1 MTACKAIAKLLKLN
15 KILKIVDFRFCRD
28 GSLRLDV
35 KPFNN
40 GARCRECGRRS
51 RLVRRRAVAR
61 QWRDLPVAGREVSLG
76 YVPREIM
83 CPTHGRTEEDIPWAA
98 RHARVSYRFEY
109 AVLRLCQV
117 MTQKAAS
124 ELLHMSAST
133 LSDQLHR
140 SIERYVIV
148 CGEFASSASTRCLTT
163 SVTSTRRWSMTWSVR
178 WSCGS
183 ARGVAALPSTSS
195 YDHQL
200 SGYQKSQIHTGCCD
214 MSEAYM
220 GAITTHC
227 PNARLV
233 LDRFHVVKAL
243 NDAIDEVRKEQWREA
258 SAAHRKALKGL
269 RWLLY
274 RHSSTRSRRD
284 TQTLRALEKHN
295 RRIYRAWRL
304 KDEFEQLW
312 NFNAPWAALR
322 FFKRWTTSAL
332 RSRLEPLRR
341 FVATAPR
348 HQAGILAFV
357 ETRVT
362 NAVAEGLNR
371 IVKIVKNRASGFRH
385 LQPFA
390 DMIYLTVGARHPCA
404 DDPCNLKR
412 LATRSTRWA
421 TRPESRH
428 LSGFR
433 NENVPDSQLAATAL
447 SYHRAVPGG
456 SRGG

>member
-1 MTACKAIAKLLKLN
+1 M
-15 KILKIVDFRFCRD
+15 
-28 GSLRLDV
+28 
-35 KPFNN
+35 
-40 GARCRECGRRS
+40 
-51 RLVRRRAVAR
+51 
-61 QWRDLPVAGREVSLG
+61 AGREVTLG
-76 YVPREIM
+76 YAPREIV
-83 CPTHGRTEEDIPWAA
+83 CRTHGRTEEEIPWAA

-109 AVLRLCQV
+109 AVLRLCKV
-117 MTQKAAS
+117 MTQKAAAQ
-124 ELLHMSAST
+124 LLQMPAST

-140 SIERYVIV
+140 SIERYRSGHRVRGLRVIGIDEISYRKLHKYATLV
-148 CGEFASSASTRCLTT
+148 YDLER
-163 SVTSTRRWSMTWSVR
+163 SVVVWV
-178 WSCGS
+178 GQG
-183 ARGVAALPSTSS
+183 RGRATIDQFF
-195 YDHQL
+195 DHKL
-200 SGYQKSQIHTGCCD
+200 SDYQKSQIHTGCCD

-220 GAITTHC
+220 GAISSHC
-227 PNARLV
+227 PNAQLV
-233 LDRFHVVKAL
+233 LDRFHIVKAL
-243 NDAIDEVRKEQWREA
+243 NDAIDDVRKEQWREA
-258 SAAHRKALKGL
+258 SAADRKALKGL

-312 NFNAPWAALR
+312 TFNAPWAALR

-341 FVATAPR
+341 FVATARR

-390 DMIYLTVGARHPCA
+390 DMIYLTVGDLDIPAQIPG
-404 DDPCNLKR
+404 K
-412 LATRSTRWA
+412 
-421 TRPESRH
+421 
-428 LSGFR
+428 FR
-433 NENVPDSQLAATAL
+433 AI
-447 SYHRAVPGG
+447 
-456 SRGG
+456 